1 MLPVAVHGYERH
13 GCGGTGSPSRR
24 RALAFSNML
33 GRYGVRRDLRQN
45 TRSGAWAH
53 LEGVPSAVSRPRS
66 PGYFYSG
73 RLDKAEGHVEEVG
86 TMASKFKL
94 LPVHTPPGI

>member
-24 RALAFSNML
+24 LALVFFKML
-33 GRYGVRRDLRQN
+33 ERYGVRRDLHHN
-45 TRSGAWAH
+45 TRSGTWAQ

-66 PGYFYSG
+66 SGYFCSG

-94 LPVHTPPGI
+94 LPVHTMPGI